1 MFYGAFNWGFEHWT
15 KQQHQQ
21 QQYACYG
28 QAPVLCP
35 RNLRKELR
43 LILQPVVLSCFK
55 LRPRPTQFE
64 QLPHFIMYTRQ
75 FVLLFPFISPEP
87 QPLFLADERFGCF
100 WNDVC
105 KKMHRNNFHSV
116 YPFTWLV
123 IPLYFKQEGEL
134 LIIFDLVH
142 RKTQNLMFFSCLSVW
157 HVIHETTWAFTPF
170 LPPPSFR
177 IK

>member
-28 QAPVLCP
+28 QAPVHCP
-35 RNLRKELR
+35 RNLQKELR

-105 KKMHRNNFHSV
+105 KKCTEIISIQF
-116 YPFTWLV
+116 
-123 IPLYFKQEGEL
+123 IPLRGSSYLFTLNRKENF

-157 HVIHETTWAFTPF
+157 LVIHETTWTFTPF
-170 LPPPSFR
+170 LPPPPAFE
-177 IK
+177 